1 MSLLGNQ
8 TLSIQASNLT
18 SNWTE
23 INSVLPYSLSWF
35 DQEWQTLLKDQHRHL
50 EKREKDTQKWLHVQ
64 SQRAKREKKNK
75 KHPESSM
82 SNPWLLGSPCLFFL
96 SWFLQVLGHGT
107 NTVENA
113 TREMSVGILGRNQAE
128 SWPFGTCSAM
138 EGRAWRAP
146 SFCEVWRR
154 FRKPGWLSSTQIA
167 RKGAK
172 SSRSSNPRVGNVL
185 SPLGTVRHQP
195 FLSWARPKVGGRG
208 SQRARGEPRGRTCCG
223 AAGTH
228 GGTLPW
234 WPAVWSP
241 GSSHHASPSFG
252 RLC

>member
-1 MSLLGNQ
+1 
-8 TLSIQASNLT
+8 
-18 SNWTE
+18 
-23 INSVLPYSLSWF
+23 
-35 DQEWQTLLKDQHRHL
+35 
-50 EKREKDTQKWLHVQ
+50 
-64 SQRAKREKKNK
+64 
-75 KHPESSM
+75 M

-138 EGRAWRAP
+138 EGRAWCAP

-154 FRKPGWLSSTQIA
+154 FRKPAWLASKQIA

-195 FLSWARPKVGGRG
+195 FLSEPVPKSGEGAPSEPGG
-208 SQRARGEPRGRTCCG
+208 
-223 AAGTH
+223 
-228 GGTLPW
+228 
-234 WPAVWSP
+234 SP
-241 GSSHHASPSFG
+241 GGAPAAALWGLTGGPCPDGRPSGARDRAVTRVQVLAASASTLLAPQVHGLRRSEGGAVHLPFELFPHG
-252 RLC
+252 C